1 MKNYVIIGAMDGIS
15 HDNIFDRLKDETDYQ
30 AYFIEPIPHYFNK
43 LKENVKQLSNATAS
57 NFFISDSD
65 DSVEM
70 AYVKPEWI
78 ANDSSFLDGCS
89 SLVENGEPLNRYL
102 KELPKSIIE
111 TIRIGSIT
119 FDQYCKWYDIK
130 NIHYLQIDTE
140 GCDER
145 ILNTID
151 LEKYNVKELK
161 FENHY
166 ISDNFYTDL
175 LIKYPHYKGEIVGA
189 DIILKL

>member
-1 MKNYVIIGAMDGIS
+1 MDGVS

-30 AYFIEPIPHYFNK
+30 AYFIEPVPYYFNK
-43 LKENVKQLSNATAS
+43 LKENVKKLSNARAS

-78 ANDSSFLDGCS
+78 SKDSSFLDGCS

-111 TIRIGSIT
+111 TIFISAIT
-119 FDQYCKWYDIK
+119 FDQYCEWYDIK
-130 NIHYLQIDTE
+130 DIHYLQIDTE

-166 ISDNFYTDL
+166 ISDTFYTEL
-175 LIKYPHYKGEIVGA
+175 LIKYPQYKGEVVGA

>member
-78 ANDSSFLDGCS
+78 AKDSSFLDGCS

-151 LEKYNVKELK
+151 LDKYKVKELK

-175 LIKYPHYKGEIVGA
+175 LIKYPHYKGDIVGA

>member
-43 LKENVKQLSNATAS
+43 LKENIKQLSNAKAS

-78 ANDSSFLDGCS
+78 AKDSSFLDGCS

-111 TIRIGSIT
+111 TIRIAAIT
-119 FDQYCKWYDIK
+119 FDQYCNWFDIK
-130 NIHYLQIDTE
+130 DIHYLQIDTE

-151 LEKYNVKELK
+151 LDKYNIKELK

-166 ISDNFYTDL
+166 ISDNFYTEL
-175 LIKYPHYKGEIVGA
+175 LIKYPQYKGEIVGA

>member
-15 HDNIFDRLKDETDYQ
+15 HDNIFDRLKSETDYQ
-30 AYFIEPIPHYFNK
+30 AYFIEPIPYYFDK
-43 LKENVKQLSNATAS
+43 LKQNIKQLSNARAS
-57 NFFISDSD
+57 NFFISNTD

-78 ANDSSFLDGCS
+78 SKDSSFLDGCS
-89 SLVENGEPLNRYL
+89 SLVENGVPLNRYL
-102 KELPKSIIE
+102 KELPKNIIE
-111 TIRIGSIT
+111 TILISAIT

-130 NIHYLQIDTE
+130 DIHYLQIDTE

-151 LEKYNVKELK
+151 LNKYKVKELK

-166 ISDNFYTDL
+166 ISDTFYTEL
-175 LIKYPHYKGEIVGA
+175 LIKYPQYNGEIVGA

>member
-1 MKNYVIIGAMDGIS
+1 MKNYVIIGAMDGVS
-15 HDNIFDRLKDETDYQ
+15 HDNIFDRLKNETNYQ
-30 AYFIEPIPHYFNK
+30 AYFIEPVPYYFNK
-43 LKENVKQLSNATAS
+43 LKENVKQLSNARAS

-65 DSVEM
+65 GSVQM

-78 ANDSSFLDGCS
+78 SKDFLDGCS

-102 KELPKSIIE
+102 KELPKSILQ
-111 TIRIGSIT
+111 TILISAIT

-130 NIHYLQIDTE
+130 DIYYLQIDTE

-145 ILNTID
+145 ILKTID
-151 LEKYNVKELK
+151 LNKYNVKELK

-166 ISDNFYTDL
+166 ISDTFYTEL
-175 LIKYPHYKGEIVGA
+175 LIKYPQYKGEVVGA

>member
-43 LKENVKQLSNATAS
+43 LKENIKQLSNAKAS
-57 NFFISDSD
+57 NFFISDTD
-65 DSVEM
+65 GSVEM

-78 ANDSSFLDGCS
+78 SKDSAFLDGCS

-102 KELPKSIIE
+102 KELPKIIIE
-111 TIRIGSIT
+111 TIRIAAIT
-119 FDQYCKWYDIK
+119 FDQYCNWFDIK
-130 NIHYLQIDTE
+130 DIHYLQIDTE

-145 ILNTID
+145 ILNKID
-151 LEKYNVKELK
+151 LDKYNVKELK

>member
-15 HDNIFDRLKDETDYQ
+15 HDNIFDRLKDESDYQ

-43 LKENVKQLSNATAS
+43 LKENLKQLSNAKAS

-78 ANDSSFLDGCS
+78 AKDSSFLDGCS

-102 KELPKSIIE
+102 KELPKTIIE
-111 TIRIGSIT
+111 TIRIAAIT
-119 FDQYCKWYDIK
+119 FDQYCNWFDIK
-130 NIHYLQIDTE
+130 DIHYLQIDTE

-151 LEKYNVKELK
+151 LDKYKVKELK

>member
-43 LKENVKQLSNATAS
+43 LKENVKQLSSAKAS

-65 DSVEM
+65 GSVDM

-78 ANDSSFLDGCS
+78 SKDSAFLDGCS

-102 KELPKSIIE
+102 KELPKSIIG
-111 TIRIGSIT
+111 TIRISAIT
-119 FDQYCKWYDIK
+119 FDQYCNLFDIK
-130 NIHYLQIDTE
+130 DIHYLQIDTE

-151 LEKYNVKELK
+151 LHKYKVKELK

>member
-43 LKENVKQLSNATAS
+43 LKENVKQLSNAKAS
-57 NFFISDSD
+57 NFFISDTD

-78 ANDSSFLDGCS
+78 SKDSSFLDGCS

-111 TIRIGSIT
+111 TIRIAAIT
-119 FDQYCKWYDIK
+119 FDQYCKWFDIK
-130 NIHYLQIDTE
+130 DIHYLQIDTE

-151 LEKYNVKELK
+151 LDKYKVKELK

-175 LIKYPHYKGEIVGA
+175 LIKYPHYKGKIVGA

>member
-1 MKNYVIIGAMDGIS
+1 MKNYVIIGAMDGVS

-30 AYFIEPIPHYFNK
+30 AYFIEPVPYYFNK
-43 LKENVKQLSNATAS
+43 LKDNVKKLSNARAS

-78 ANDSSFLDGCS
+78 SKDASFLDGCS

-111 TIRIGSIT
+111 TIFISAIT
-119 FDQYCKWYDIK
+119 FDQYCQWYDIK
-130 NIHYLQIDTE
+130 DIYYLQIDTE

-166 ISDNFYTDL
+166 ISDTFYTEL
-175 LIKYPHYKGEIVGA
+175 LIKYPQYKGEIVGA

>member
-43 LKENVKQLSNATAS
+43 LKENVNQLSNAKAS
-57 NFFISDSD
+57 NFFISDTD
-65 DSVEM
+65 GSVEM

-78 ANDSSFLDGCS
+78 SKDSAFLDGCS

-111 TIRIGSIT
+111 TIIISAIT
-119 FDQYCKWYDIK
+119 FDQYCNWFDIK

-151 LEKYNVKELK
+151 LDKYKVKELK

>member
-30 AYFIEPIPHYFNK
+30 AYFIEPIPYYYNK
-43 LKENVKQLSNATAS
+43 LKENVKQLSNAKAS

-111 TIRIGSIT
+111 TIRIAAIT
-119 FDQYCKWYDIK
+119 FDQYCNWFDIK
-130 NIHYLQIDTE
+130 DIHYLQIDTE

-151 LEKYNVKELK
+151 LDKYNVKELK

-166 ISDNFYTDL
+166 ISDNFYTEL
-175 LIKYPHYKGEIVGA
+175 LIKYPQYKGEIVGA